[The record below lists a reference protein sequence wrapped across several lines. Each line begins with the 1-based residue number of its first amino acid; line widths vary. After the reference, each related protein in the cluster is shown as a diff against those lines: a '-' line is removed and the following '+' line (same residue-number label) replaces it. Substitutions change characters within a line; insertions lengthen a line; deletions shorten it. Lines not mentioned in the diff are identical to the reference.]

1 MLLSIIIVNYNSGKL
16 LLDCLHSTE
25 QDLFNL
31 EKVEWIV
38 VDNSSNKEDK
48 KLITEAFPLVQ
59 WVDMEY
65 NAGFARANNKGIELS
80 NGQLVLLLN
89 PDTLLKPG
97 VVLGTAQELIQSNL
111 VAAGVQ
117 LIHLDGQPQFSGSNF
132 MLGGLNHLLPLPYW
146 GELIK
151 NIATIWIQEK
161 PALIEAPAYA
171 EVDWISGAFLMVKKA
186 VIQKAGMLDPEFF
199 LYAEEVEWCSRLGKW
214 GKLAIFGKY
223 TIVHLIGQSIQEATA
238 SEDNSYTNLTD
249 KKGLQLMVSNHLR
262 IRKQYGI
269 FWFLIQLF
277 NYTWTIPVYLV
288 CGIVDILWNRR
299 PLLQMLQIWWG
310 FTKNVFELWL
320 IAPII
325 IARKSHFYKYI

>member
-1 MLLSIIIVNYNSGKL
+1 L

-325 IARKSHFYKYI
+325 IARKSHFYKYL

>member
-1 MLLSIIIVNYNSGKL
+1 
-16 LLDCLHSTE
+16 
-25 QDLFNL
+25 
-31 EKVEWIV
+31 
-38 VDNSSNKEDK
+38 
-48 KLITEAFPLVQ
+48 
-59 WVDMEY
+59 MEY

-117 LIHLDGQPQFSGSNF
+117 LIHLNGQPQFSGSNF

-325 IARKSHFYKYI
+325 IARKSHFYKYL

>member
-16 LLDCLHSTE
+16 LLDCLNSAE
-25 QDLFNL
+25 QDLFDL
-31 EKVEWIV
+31 DKVEWIV
-38 VDNSSNKEDK
+38 VDNSSNQADK
-48 KLITEAFPLVQ
+48 KLIADSFPLLQ
-59 WVDMEY
+59 WVDMGY

-80 NGQLVLLLN
+80 KGQLVLLLN

-97 VVLGTAQELIQSNL
+97 VVLATAHELTQSNL

-132 MLGGLNHLLPLPYW
+132 MQGGLNHLLPLPYW
-146 GELIK
+146 GKWIK
-151 NIATIWIQEK
+151 KIASFWIQEK

-171 EVDWISGAFLMVKKA
+171 EVDWISGAFLMIKK
-186 VIQKAGMLDPEFF
+186 VFIQKAGMLDPEFF

-214 GKLAIFGKY
+214 GKMAIFGKY
-223 TIVHLIGQSIQEATA
+223 TIVHLIGQSIQEAAA

-269 FWFLIQLF
+269 FWFLFQLL

-288 CGIVDILWNRR
+288 SGIMDALWNRKST
-299 PLLQMLQIWWG
+299 LQMLQGWGG
-310 FTKNVFELWL
+310 FTNNVIELWL

-325 IARKSHFYKYI
+325 IARKKHFYKYL

>member
-325 IARKSHFYKYI
+325 IARKSHFYKYL

>member
-16 LLDCLHSTE
+16 LLDCLNSAE
-25 QDLFNL
+25 QDLFDL
-31 EKVEWIV
+31 GKVEWIV
-38 VDNSSNKEDK
+38 VDNSSNQADK
-48 KLITEAFPLVQ
+48 KLIADSYPMVQ
-59 WVDMEY
+59 WVDMGH

-80 NGQLVLLLN
+80 KGQLVLLLN

-97 VVLGTAQELIQSNL
+97 VVLATANELTQSNL

-132 MLGGLNHLLPLPYW
+132 MQGGLNHLLPLPYW
-146 GELIK
+146 GTWIK
-151 NIATIWIQEK
+151 KIASLWVQEK
-161 PALIEAPAYA
+161 PALIEVPAYA

-223 TIVHLIGQSIQEATA
+223 TIVHLIGQSIQEAA
-238 SEDNSYTNLTD
+238 SSEDNSYTNLTD

-269 FWFLIQLF
+269 FWFLFQLL
-277 NYTWTIPVYLV
+277 NYTWTIPVYFV
-288 CGIVDILWNRR
+288 CGFFDAIWNRK
-299 PLLQMLQIWWG
+299 PLLKLLQQWCG
-310 FTKNVFELWL
+310 FTKNVLELWL

-325 IARKSHFYKYI
+325 ITSKSHFYKYI

>member
-48 KLITEAFPLVQ
+48 MLITEAFPLVQ

-325 IARKSHFYKYI
+325 IARKSHFYKYL